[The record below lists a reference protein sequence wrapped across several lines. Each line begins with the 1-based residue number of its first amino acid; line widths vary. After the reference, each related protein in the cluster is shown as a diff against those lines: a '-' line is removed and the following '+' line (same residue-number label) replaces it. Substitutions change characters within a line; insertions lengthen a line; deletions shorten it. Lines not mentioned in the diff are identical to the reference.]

1 MSRFRSLLTASAS
14 LGALAL
20 AGSVLAGSVL
30 AGSVLGGC
38 ASNKLDAKAEELR
51 SNPSPELD
59 SPYQRDADLKNAQ
72 TITNDEN
79 LRALRSD
86 WERFWLLER
95 PSRLTPEPV
104 PK

>member
-1 MSRFRSLLTASAS
+1 MSRSRNLLTASAS
-14 LGALAL
+14 LGVLAL
-20 AGSVLAGSVL
+20 AC
-30 AGSVLGGC
+30 SVLGGC
-38 ASNKLDAKAEELR
+38 GSSNKLDAKAEELR
-51 SNPSPELD
+51 ANPSPELD